1 MPARPEFIT
10 RDVDVVPAATLI
22 AEPTRAAMITA
33 LLDDRPLAAG
43 ELARLA
49 GVSPAT
55 ASAHLA
61 RLLGGGL
68 VTMIKQGRHRYY
80 HLAGPEVAA
89 AMEALAHLG
98 SAAPV
103 RVRSLRE
110 SRDAAALAEARTC
123 YDHLAGRAG
132 VALLEALLDRGI
144 LAPAPDGGQLAAC
157 GPDGGAHPEGNGGPA
172 SGGPGGNGS
181 PDDAG
186 AENEGRHVR
195 AAPQAMIRPEA
206 FEVTAD
212 GMATLTSFGLDIGAL
227 EKTRR
232 RFAGACL
239 DWTERKPHLNGA
251 LGAAITARLL
261 GPGWI
266 ERGNRRRAVRVTPA
280 GRDGLAATF
289 GWSLKG

>member
-1 MPARPEFIT
+1 MSARPEFIA
-10 RDVDVVPAATLI
+10 RDVDVVPAASLI

-61 RLLGGGL
+61 RLLNGGL

-89 AMEALAHLG
+89 AMEALAHLS
-98 SAAPV
+98 SANPV
-103 RVRSLRE
+103 QVRSLRE

-132 VALLEALLDRGI
+132 VALLEALLAGGI
-144 LAPAPDGGQLAAC
+144 LAPAPGGGQLAAC
-157 GPDGGAHPEGNGGPA
+157 GPNGGAHTDGNGAPSA
-172 SGGPGGNGS
+172 SGPGGNGS
-181 PDDAG
+181 PDGASAG
-186 AENEGRHVR
+186 QAGRQVR
-195 AAPQAMIRPEA
+195 AAPQAMVRPEA

-212 GMATLTSFGLDIGAL
+212 GMATLTSFGLNIGAL

-251 LGAAITARLL
+251 LGAAMTARLL
-261 GPGWI
+261 GLGWI
-266 ERGNRRRAVRVTPA
+266 ERGTRRRAVRVTPA
-280 GRDGLAATF
+280 GRDGLVATF
-289 GWSLKG
+289 GWSLEG